1 MMTTTILLSF
11 LHASAASL
19 VSATTVGAAIFT
31 INLDAVMDDSLT
43 PSQGTPPWLTLTF
56 TDLASNSVRADFTAT
71 DLTGSEFVSEWFFN
85 LDPALEDDVRR
96 TLRFLDGCSPDVY
109 LPQCLP
115 AMHYAARIAER
126 RGLPWIFT
134 LHSDDPVYWAL
145 AEQTGPRAGR
155 GVWVAV
161 SHEIGSLARDWF
173 PKVDVR
179 VIPYGVDIPP
189 DHAAWKKQ
197 SFRVVYVGRLVGY
210 QKRVSHVID
219 AMIRACRA
227 EPRIECRV
235 IGDGEERTNLESI
248 VSTAGLAERISF
260 AGRLEPA
267 AVRRELADA
276 HATVL
281 MSDYEGLPVA
291 LLEAMAA
298 GLVPVVRAIRSGI
311 PELVVDGVTGCLCE
325 NDPDEVA
332 RELAHLASDCVR
344 WESLSRRAAAHVH
357 DGFSR
362 SASLDAWVALIDE
375 VAHDSSP
382 RHPFTPHRR
391 WSLPAPDPRLS
402 SLDRRKPTKSTRM
415 VRRLKG
421 MFQKAVGAW
430 WN

>member
-1 MMTTTILLSF
+1 MLAFSHYSAANDIGGVTTWLDGLLSLLRAQGKDLSLN
-11 LHASAASL
+11 LH
-19 VSATTVGAAIFT
+19 GF
-31 INLDAVMDDSLT
+31 D
-43 PSQGTPPWLTLTF
+43 
-56 TDLASNSVRADFTAT
+56 
-71 DLTGSEFVSEWFFN
+71 SEFSGGIGER
-85 LDPALEDDVRR
+85 ALELGIPVNAFRRGPTTEDDVRR

-155 GVWVAV
+155 GLWVAV
-161 SHEIGSLARDWF
+161 SHEIGSLARDRF
-173 PKVDVR
+173 PQADVR

-189 DHAAWKKQ
+189 DHTAWKEQ
-197 SFRVVYVGRLVGY
+197 SFRVVYLGRLVEY
-210 QKRVSHVID
+210 QKRVSQVMD
-219 AMIRACRA
+219 AMIRACLA

-235 IGDGEERTNLESI
+235 IGDGEERSNLESI

-291 LLEAMAA
+291 LLEAMTA

-325 NDPDEVA
+325 II
-332 RELAHLASDCVR
+332 RTRWLAS
-344 WESLSRRAAAHVH
+344 
-357 DGFSR
+357 
-362 SASLDAWVALIDE
+362 
-375 VAHDSSP
+375 
-382 RHPFTPHRR
+382 
-391 WSLPAPDPRLS
+391 
-402 SLDRRKPTKSTRM
+402 
-415 VRRLKG
+415 
-421 MFQKAVGAW
+421 
-430 WN
+430 